1 MSHFTRVKTV
11 IRDQVVLEESLR
23 QLHYDFRV
31 GERLP
36 IRGYMGNRE
45 TGQVVVNTGSAYDIG
60 FQRQAD
66 DTFQICADWWGVQ
79 KDTAIRE
86 ATFLQQLNQTYAYQV
101 VKKQV
106 VEDGYIIED
115 ERVLDNGEIEL
126 VVAER
131 L

>member
-1 MSHFTRVKTV
+1 MSHFTRVKTL

-31 GERLP
+31 GEQLP
-36 IRGYMGNRE
+36 IRGYLGNRE
-45 TGQVVVNTGSAYDIG
+45 TGQVVVNTGSVYDIG

-66 DTFQICADWWGVQ
+66 HTFQICADWWGVQ
-79 KDTAIRE
+79 KDTTIRQ
-86 ATFLQQLNQTYAYQV
+86 ATFLQQINQTYAYQV

-115 ERVLDNGEIEL
+115 ERVLENGEIEL

>member
-1 MSHFTRVKTV
+1 MSHFTRVKTL

-31 GERLP
+31 GEQLP

-45 TGQVVVNTGSAYDIG
+45 TGQVVVNTGSDYDIG
-60 FQRQAD
+60 FQRQTD

-79 KDTAIRE
+79 KDTSLRKI
-86 ATFLQQLNQTYAYQV
+86 TFLQQINQTYAYQV

-115 ERVLDNGEIEL
+115 ERVLENGEIEL

>member
-1 MSHFTRVKTV
+1 MSHFTRVKTL
-11 IRDQVVLEESLR
+11 IRDQVVLEEALR

-31 GERLP
+31 GEQLP

-79 KDTAIRE
+79 KDTSIRE
-86 ATFLQQLNQTYAYQV
+86 ATFLQQINQTYAYQV

-115 ERVLDNGEIEL
+115 ERVLANGEIEL

>member
-1 MSHFTRVKTV
+1 VKTL

-79 KDTAIRE
+79 KDTAIRQ
-86 ATFLQQLNQTYAYQV
+86 ATFLQQINQTYAYQV

-115 ERVLDNGEIEL
+115 ERVLENGEIEL

>member
-1 MSHFTRVKTV
+1 MSHFTRVKTL

-45 TGQVVVNTGSAYDIG
+45 TGQVVVHTGSVYDIG

-79 KDTAIRE
+79 KDTSIRE
-86 ATFLQQLNQTYAYQV
+86 ATFLQQINQIYAYQV

-115 ERVLDNGEIEL
+115 ERVLANGEIEL